1 MQKFRIYNAY
11 AYLDKKKNEKVV
23 VVEAL
28 NIGKETR
35 YPKKLFLTVPEAEAL
50 LGSELKEEFG
60 LWFNGKVLEM
70 EEVYNL
76 SDQE

>member
-11 AYLDKKKNEKVV
+11 KYTKNGQETVV
-23 VVEAL
+23 IEAL

-35 YPKKLFLTVPEAEAL
+35 FPKKVFLSVSEAENL
-50 LGSELKEEFG
+50 LRSELKEEFG
-60 LWFNGKVLEM
+60 LGFNGKVLEM
-70 EEVYNL
+70 EEVYSL